1 MLPTIKKILIV
12 VVVLLS
18 AWFIADFLMYIGL
31 IPSSRV
37 SISSGVSM
45 EAEPTEVP
53 PSPTPK
59 PNPKLSILVTG
70 DLMYDRHIRV
80 AAEENGYDYSL
91 APLTEFLQ
99 QYDLVLTNLEGPI
112 TDNPSRSVGSKPGS
126 TDNYYFTFDPQMV
139 DQVLLKN
146 QMEVVNLGNNHI
158 LNFGVD
164 GYGQTLSNLQAAG
177 IEWFGQ
183 INLPQSSQQPVK
195 LSYIWEKNSFKIAL
209 VNFNQFSGLGIE
221 PVVKEIERLKTE
233 ESDLDLILTY
243 PHWGNEYVP
252 TANATI
258 QNWAHQLIDAGAEVV
273 IGAHPHVIQN
283 QEEYQGKQIYYS
295 LGNFVFDQYFQ
306 PEVKQGML
314 VELKLTKDADE
325 VKVEFEEYL
334 VELTQDKQ
342 TRLVD

>member
-1 MLPTIKKILIV
+1 
-12 VVVLLS
+12 
-18 AWFIADFLMYIGL
+18 MYIGL

-37 SISSGVSM
+37 SISSGVSV
-45 EAEPTEVP
+45 EAEPTEIP

-59 PNPKLSILVTG
+59 PNPTLSILVTG

-112 TDNPSRSVGSKPGS
+112 TDNPSRSVGSAPGS
-126 TDNYYFTFDPQMV
+126 TDNYYFTFDPKIV

-146 QMEVVNLGNNHI
+146 QMKVVNLGNNHI

-164 GYGQTLSNLQAAG
+164 GYEQTLSNLQAAG
-177 IEWFGQ
+177 VEWFGQ
-183 INLPQSSQQPVK
+183 VDLPQGSQQQAQLQRLNEKFKQPVK
-195 LSYIWEKNSFKIAL
+195 LSHIWEENGFKIAL

-233 ESDLDLILTY
+233 EPDLDLILAY

-258 QNWAHQLIDAGAEVV
+258 QNWAHQLIDAGADVV

-295 LGNFVFDQYFQ
+295 LGNFVLTSIFS
-306 PEVKQGML
+306 
-314 VELKLTKDADE
+314 LK
-325 VKVEFEEYL
+325 
-334 VELTQDKQ
+334 
-342 TRLVD
+342 